1 MEKNNNFDN
10 KFRNFNKEVNNVN
23 EAVANNAETAEI
35 KNAVEEAAKT
45 GMGTKKKVLIGAG
58 ILTAAGVL
66 YYFGRKACKKWFG
79 KKEEQ
84 PATTEVKNGEFEDVK

>member
-1 MEKNNNFDN
+1 MEKNNFDN

-23 EAVANNAETAEI
+23 EAVANNAETVEI

-45 GMGTKKKVLIGAG
+45 GMSTKDILVGAG
-58 ILTAAGVL
+58 ILTAVGGVL
-66 YYFGRKACKKWFG
+66 YYFGRKAYKKWFG